1 MKATEVIKKADHL
14 RNVEGKL
21 KEAIEFLENSLS
33 EVSREKEPAVLNRL
47 ANLYLDIGETDKS
60 IRTLKKVIKF
70 ARKTGNCLIEA
81 DALRKL
87 AYVIWKTEK
96 NAKEATKLAEAALE
110 ITEER
115 LGEKEFQKV
124 GASVWATVGN
134 VKFGSGAI
142 QEASQAY
149 KKGLKLAKASGYKE
163 RAVTILGDL
172 GSVYLSQGKFNLAEK
187 SFLKAAR
194 SAKTY
199 YRHALPAV
207 LLRLGYIFLSSKS
220 PKRNLSRARSYFKK
234 SIQIAKKEGWKR
246 EQADAYLAL
255 SKLTLEEGDLKKARD
270 SLDKAIS
277 IYQFVKMPKL
287 AKKAEVWH
295 QSSN

>member
-1 MKATEVIKKADHL
+1 MKAAEVIKKADHL
-14 RNVEGKL
+14 RNVEGRL
-21 KEAIEFLENSLS
+21 KEAIELLENFLL
-33 EVSREKEPAVLNRL
+33 EVSREEEPAVLNRL

-60 IRTLKKVIKF
+60 IKIFKKAIKF
-70 ARKTGNCLIEA
+70 ARKMENSWIEA

-96 NAKEATKLAEAALE
+96 NVKKATRLAEAALK
-110 ITEER
+110 ITKEQLE
-115 LGEKEFQKV
+115 EKEFQKV

-142 QEASQAY
+142 EEAFKAY
-149 KKGLKLAKASGYKE
+149 KKGLKLAEESGYKE

-172 GSVYLSQGKFNLAEK
+172 GSVYLSQGKFNLAER
-187 SFLKAAR
+187 SFLKAAGAAR
-194 SAKTY
+194 MY

-207 LLRLGYIFLSSKS
+207 LLRLGYVFLSSKS

-234 SIQIAKKEGWKR
+234 SLQIAKKEGWKR

-270 SLDKAIS
+270 SLNKAIS
-277 IYQFVKMPKL
+277 IYQFIKMPKL

-295 QSSN
+295 QGPN